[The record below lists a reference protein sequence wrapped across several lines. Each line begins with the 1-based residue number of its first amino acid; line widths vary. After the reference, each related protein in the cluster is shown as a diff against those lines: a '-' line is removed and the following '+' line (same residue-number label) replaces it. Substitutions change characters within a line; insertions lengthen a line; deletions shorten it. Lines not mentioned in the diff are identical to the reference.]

1 MPNETFGAPEL
12 VFTRWNRMSVSTHLQ
27 IERIVHS
34 DLPLNV
40 EPPLAKLAEA
50 FITQQRDLYIRTH
63 GEVQQLDEGSYRL
76 RVLGDVDEELQ
87 FGLADLQARFSVHT
101 LTCSLQCAGNR
112 RADLQGVAKT
122 AGDPWHG
129 GAIGNVC
136 WTGVALREVL
146 EAAGVAAD
154 ARLQVAFY
162 SPDEIEVEGER
173 GRFGVSIPL
182 EKAMSDHVLLAFE
195 MNGEPLS
202 PEHGFP
208 LRAVVPGYAGV
219 RSAKWLTEIR
229 VQAEPADSPI
239 QRKDYKLF
247 PASVTKAEADWDEG
261 LTIDAMP
268 LNSCI
273 CQPASDAKLAAGP
286 VTIKGWATASAR
298 QVKRVD
304 VSTDGGRHWALA
316 ELEQASDQPHAW
328 TLWRLDT
335 VLEEGEHE
343 LVVRA
348 WDEAMQTQPDTPND
362 TWNFAGYLAA
372 HRHHIRVSVT

>member
-1 MPNETFGAPEL
+1 M
-12 VFTRWNRMSVSTHLQ
+12 RCRRMSLNARLQ
-27 IERIVHS
+27 SNQIVHS
-34 DLPLNV
+34 HQPLNT
-40 EPPLAKLAEA
+40 EPPLAKLAES
-50 FITQQRDLYIRTH
+50 FITHQRDLYVRTH

-76 RVLGDVDEELQ
+76 QVAGDVEEQLQ
-87 FGLADLQARFSVHT
+87 FSLADLQARFAVRT
-101 LTCSLQCAGNR
+101 ITCSLQCAGNR
-112 RADLQGVAKT
+112 RADLQEVAKT
-122 AGDPWHG
+122 AGDPWQG
-129 GAIGNVC
+129 GAIGNVR

-154 ARLQVAFY
+154 ARFQVAFY

-182 EKAMSDHVLLAFE
+182 EKAMSDHVLLAFG
-195 MNGEPLS
+195 MNDEPLS

-247 PASVTKAEADWDEG
+247 PTSVSKADADWDAG
-261 LTIDAMP
+261 LTINALP

-273 CQPASDAKLAAGP
+273 CQPAGGSKLAAGP
-286 VTIKGWATASAR
+286 VTIKGWATASER
-298 QVKRVD
+298 RVKRVD
-304 VSTDGGRHWALA
+304 VSTDGGRHWSLA
-316 ELEQASDQPHAW
+316 QLEQADDQPQAW

-335 VLEEGEHE
+335 VLEKGEHE

-348 WDEAMQTQPDTPND
+348 WDEAMQTQPDTPDD

-372 HRHHIRVSVT
+372 HRHHIQVSVL

>member
-1 MPNETFGAPEL
+1 
-12 VFTRWNRMSVSTHLQ
+12 MSSIAHPQ
-27 IERIVHS
+27 PKQIVHS
-34 DLPLNV
+34 GRPLNT
-40 EPPLAKLAEA
+40 EPPLAKLADA
-50 FITQQRDLYIRTH
+50 FITRQHDLYVRTH

-76 RVLGDVDEELQ
+76 RVGGDLKEQLQ
-87 FGLADLQARFSVHT
+87 FSLAELKARFAVRT
-101 LTCSLQCAGNR
+101 ITCSLQCAGNR
-112 RADLQGVAKT
+112 RADLQEVAKT
-122 AGDPWHG
+122 AGDPWQG
-129 GAIGNVC
+129 GAIGNVR

-146 EAAGVAAD
+146 EAAGLAA
-154 ARLQVAFY
+154 AGPLQVVFY
-162 SPDEIEVEGER
+162 SADEIEVEGER

-182 EKAMSDHVLLAFE
+182 EKAMSDHVLLAFQ
-195 MNGEPLS
+195 MNDEPLS

-247 PASVTKAEADWDEG
+247 PASVSKEEADWDAG
-261 LTIDAMP
+261 LTIDALP

-273 CQPASDAKLAAGP
+273 CQPASGSKLASGP
-286 VTIKGWATASAR
+286 VTIKGWAAASER
-298 QVKRVD
+298 RVKRVD
-304 VSTDGGRHWALA
+304 VSTDGGRHWMQAQ
-316 ELEQASDQPHAW
+316 LEQAEDQPHAW

-335 VLEEGEHE
+335 VLETGEHE

-348 WDEAMQTQPDTPND
+348 WDEAMQTQPDSPGD

-372 HRHHIRVSVT
+372 HRHHVQVSVI

>member
-1 MPNETFGAPEL
+1 M
-12 VFTRWNRMSVSTHLQ
+12 RWCRMSMIARHQLNQ
-27 IERIVHS
+27 IVHS
-34 DLPLNV
+34 DQPLNT
-40 EPPLAKLAEA
+40 EPALAKLAET
-50 FITQQRDLYIRTH
+50 FITHQRDLYIRTH
-63 GEVQQLDEGSYRL
+63 GEVQLLDEGSYRL
-76 RVLGDVDEELQ
+76 RVGGDVEQDLQ
-87 FGLADLQARFSVHT
+87 FSLTDLQARFSVRT
-101 LTCSLQCAGNR
+101 ITCSLQCAGNR
-112 RADLQGVAKT
+112 RADLQDVAKT
-122 AGDPWHG
+122 AGDPWRG
-129 GAIGNVC
+129 GAIGNVR

-146 EAAGVAAD
+146 EAAGVAVD

-182 EKAMSDHVLLAFE
+182 EKAMSGHVLLAFE
-195 MNGEPLS
+195 MNDERLS

-219 RSAKWLTEIR
+219 RSAKWLTEVR

-247 PASVTKAEADWDEG
+247 PASVSKADADWDAG
-261 LTIDAMP
+261 LTIDALP

-273 CQPASDAKLAAGP
+273 CQPAGGSKLAPGR
-286 VTIKGWATASAR
+286 VTIKGWATASGR
-298 QVKRVD
+298 RVRRVD

-316 ELEQASDQPHAW
+316 ELEQADDQPHAW

-335 VLEEGEHE
+335 VLEQGEHD

-372 HRHHIRVSVT
+372 HRHRIRVSVL

>member
-1 MPNETFGAPEL
+1 MASIAHPQPD
-12 VFTRWNRMSVSTHLQ
+12 Q
-27 IERIVHS
+27 IVHS
-34 DLPLNV
+34 DHPLNT

-50 FITQQRDLYIRTH
+50 FITHQHDLYVRTH

-76 RVLGDVDEELQ
+76 RVGGELKEQ
-87 FGLADLQARFSVHT
+87 LHFSLADLKARFAVHT
-101 LTCSLQCAGNR
+101 VTCSLQCAGNR
-112 RADLQGVAKT
+112 RADLQEVAKT
-122 AGDPWHG
+122 AGDPWQG
-129 GAIGNVC
+129 GAIGNVR

-146 EAAGVAAD
+146 EAAGVVAD
-154 ARLQVAFY
+154 ARLYVAFY
-162 SPDEIEVEGER
+162 SPDQIEVEGEC

-182 EKAMSDHVLLAFE
+182 EKAMSEHVLLAFE
-195 MNGEPLS
+195 MNGEALS

-247 PASVTKAEADWDEG
+247 PASVSKEDVDWDAG
-261 LTIDAMP
+261 LTIDALP

-273 CQPASDAKLAAGP
+273 CQPTSGSKLASGP
-286 VTIKGWATASAR
+286 VTIKGWAAASER
-298 QVKRVD
+298 RVKRVD
-304 VSTDGGRHWALA
+304 VSIDGGRHWVQAQ
-316 ELEQASDQPHAW
+316 LEQADDQPHAW

-335 VLEEGEHE
+335 VLEKGEHE

-348 WDEAMQTQPDTPND
+348 LDEAMQTQPDSPD
-362 TWNFAGYLAA
+362 ETWNFAGYLAA
-372 HRHHIRVSVT
+372 HRHHVQLNVI